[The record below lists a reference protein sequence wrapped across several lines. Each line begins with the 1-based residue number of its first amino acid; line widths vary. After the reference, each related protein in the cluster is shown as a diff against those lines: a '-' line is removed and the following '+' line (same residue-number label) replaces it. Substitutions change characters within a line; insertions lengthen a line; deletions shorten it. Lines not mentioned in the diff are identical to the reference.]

1 MNGDKPEIPG
11 FKEVIDS
18 VDGASS
24 KELAVLARIEKSLS
38 EGLAKNGA
46 SNTAPAPDT
55 NIPRS
60 VVLNQ
65 QRKAQ
70 QDEVRR
76 RKGKTQANDNHKKDI
91 NQKNQ
96 STEVKPQKEKQ
107 KTTIQQPITNQKAEN
122 AVKIDRPTKEQSDNN
137 HSTNLKQDGE
147 NALKL
152 LRSPVRQEATRDQ
165 KGRFTSKDK
174 VNDDKE
180 ARSRQRRDQAQE
192 ENDRKEN
199 ALLTRVGK
207 MMSELGDPMEAD
219 STNAAGTAA
228 GGSFWK
234 AGHEVYSMAKNV
246 GGGTLDTGKKMK
258 EFLAG
263 EGEDDE
269 GQKKPS
275 LLRRAF
281 SRKEKDGS
289 KNVIERQVQKQQV
302 DATEKQTEQI
312 KEGNKEIIDRLDE
325 LVDKQ
330 GGGNG
335 GKGIWGTMGA
345 LFGKAFIKPIK
356 TVGKLLGAVITA
368 PFIVAAAV
376 MKSAFT
382 LGKKILLEVIALA
395 SRSRATGALSD
406 VADGSLPDGNGRHGK
421 KKKPRAPKKPKKPGL
436 LNKLF
441 RNKGV
446 QIATGVTATA
456 ATGYAASEAM
466 EHLNAADNTE
476 GKEAQKKTTEN
487 KVAKDEPG
495 RAKPA
500 EKTVAK
506 EASTAAKTEK
516 VASKEAT
523 AIAKEGT
530 SKAVEKGALK
540 AAEEGGEKL
549 AVKAGATVAAKSAG
563 KVALRS
569 IPILGPLVGAGIDAV
584 SGWRDTE
591 AQQNTFGLESDQK
604 VSARQKTEYTA
615 ANILDMGGLVSGAA
629 GLLSSGASALGM
641 DTVAK
646 ALDFETAD
654 IAKLIDKGVGDSIS
668 AVKSVTDAIGI
679 TNSDKNADERN
690 KTLIDAVKK
699 GASDTIAAINKLVVG
714 GTAELYEKGKEF
726 GAQTYA
732 KITQGTTDELSP
744 DLNIGG
750 KNSGA
755 RNFRNNNF
763 GNLVYAGQEGARLEN
778 ANAKGERR
786 FARFET
792 PEEGFRAL
800 GNQLMSYYNGTS
812 KAVGYEKLQSIA
824 EIFPKYAP
832 VSENNTQGYMNAL
845 SQQLGVGVNDTL
857 NLKDPAVMTK
867 MMRAISIV
875 EGGNPTVT
883 DDFIKTAIGSYQES
897 GGKGKWVGK
906 FNDATL
912 EKINA
917 KRIDEGLSP
926 ISANV
931 QSSGIASQNG
941 KPVSKDTLIETSQS
955 QPIQQTS
962 AQQVQSVAPTGNNP
976 LFTPGKLPTDEAG
989 AKSVMGADTVGAVV
1003 DKLGGDRIRNAE
1015 GIRHQISA
1023 ADILAQQ
1030 SGQSPQSQQKVQEAK
1045 EATVQGTA
1053 VATGSM
1059 FSRAKLPTDSQSLKD
1074 IPGGEFVGKIISEY
1088 GGDKIANAEG
1098 LRHQASASEIQD
1110 MQLGIAPAKAT
1121 PSKQN
1126 VQPAAMAI
1134 PSKIPSV
1141 KDMTASQMKP
1151 TVNVANEVALP
1162 KSLTKTWDMIL
1173 KRLDEIAGH
1182 TKDTAE
1188 KTGDS
1193 SPKANT
1199 PQPAPRTSVPLSIE
1213 DPLINEVANN

>member
-46 SNTAPAPDT
+46 STTAPAPDT

-70 QDEVRR
+70 QDAVRR
-76 RKGKTQANDNHKKDI
+76 RKGKTQANDNHKRDI

-122 AVKIDRPTKEQSDNN
+122 SVKTDRPTKEQSDNN

-258 EFLAG
+258 DFLAG

-395 SRSRATGALSD
+395 TRSRAAGTLSD

-466 EHLNAADNTE
+466 DHLNAADKSE
-476 GKEAQKKTTEN
+476 GKEAPKKTTEN
-487 KVAKDEPG
+487 KVAKEEPG

-591 AQQNTFGLESDQK
+591 AQQNTFGLEPDQK

-629 GLLSSGASALGM
+629 GLLSSGASAIGLDG
-641 DTVAK
+641 VAK
-646 ALDFETAD
+646 ALDFDTSD

-668 AVKSVTDAIGI
+668 VVKSVTDAIGI

-690 KTLIDAVKK
+690 KTLVETVKK
-699 GASDTIAAINKLVVG
+699 GASDTIDAINRLVDNGVSA
-714 GTAELYEKGKEF
+714 TRQIFTGK
-726 GAQTYA
+726 
-732 KITQGTTDELSP
+732 P
-744 DLNIGG
+744 
-750 KNSGA
+750 
-755 RNFRNNNF
+755 NN
-763 GNLVYAGQEGARLEN
+763 GPV
-778 ANAKGERR
+778 
-786 FARFET
+786 
-792 PEEGFRAL
+792 
-800 GNQLMSYYNGTS
+800 
-812 KAVGYEKLQSIA
+812 AVGDIKVPRPSSTGKMQLDTMA
-824 EIFPKYAP
+824 GKFA
-832 VSENNTQGYMNAL
+832 AL
-845 SQQLGVGVNDTL
+845 EQQHGLPPGL
-857 NLKDPAVMTK
+857 LRAVAT
-867 MMRAISIV
+867 
-875 EGGNPTVT
+875 T
-883 DDFIKTAIGSYQES
+883 ES
-897 GGKGKWVGK
+897 GGDNGAVSRAGAKGMFQFMPKTAAEYGLIGEDVYDPDKSAAAAAKKLSGLVKLYNGDVGLALSAYNWGEGNIQRK
-906 FNDATL
+906 GMGAAPKETREYAPKVFAAMQAAGAAAPSTAINYAQATGANDSTVAAATT
-912 EKINA
+912 
-917 KRIDEGLSP
+917 DP
-926 ISANV
+926 
-931 QSSGIASQNG
+931 
-941 KPVSKDTLIETSQS
+941 T
-955 QPIQQTS
+955 QQAP
-962 AQQVQSVAPTGNNP
+962 AQQVQPVASTGNNP

-989 AKSVMGADTVGAVV
+989 AKSLIGDTPIGAVV
-1003 DKLGGDRIRNAE
+1003 DKLGGDNIRNAE
-1015 GIRHQISA
+1015 GNRHQISA
-1023 ADILAQQ
+1023 AEILALQ
-1030 SGQSPQSQQKVQEAK
+1030 SGQTPQSQQKVQEAK
-1045 EATVQGTA
+1045 EATAQATA

-1074 IPGGEFVGKIISEY
+1074 IPGGEFIGKIISEY

>member
-38 EGLAKNGA
+38 EGLAKNGG
-46 SNTAPAPDT
+46 NTAAQAPDT
-55 NIPRS
+55 NTPRS

-70 QDEVRR
+70 QDEAR
-76 RKGKTQANDNHKKDI
+76 RKKWKTQPNDNHKKDI

-96 STEVKPQKEKQ
+96 TTEDRTQKDKQ
-107 KTTIQQPITNQKAEN
+107 KTTINQPITNQKTGRTTKSNRA
-122 AVKIDRPTKEQSDNN
+122 TKEQSDNN

-174 VNDDKE
+174 VDDDKE
-180 ARSRQRRDQAQE
+180 ARSRQRREQAQE

-258 EFLAG
+258 DFLTG

-269 GQKKPS
+269 EQKKPGI
-275 LLRRAF
+275 LRRAF

-330 GGGNG
+330 GSGNG
-335 GKGIWGTMGA
+335 SKGIWGTMGA

-406 VADGSLPDGNGRHGK
+406 VADGSLPDGNGRHSK

-466 EHLNAADNTE
+466 DHLNAAENSE

-487 KVAKDEPG
+487 KVAKEEPV
-495 RAKPA
+495 RAKQA
-500 EKTVAK
+500 ENTVAK
-506 EASTAAKTEK
+506 EASTAAKSEK

-549 AVKAGATVAAKSAG
+549 AVKAGTKVAAKAAG

-569 IPILGPLVGAGIDAV
+569 IPILGPIVGAGIDAV

-591 AQQNTFGLESDQK
+591 GQQNTFGLESDQK

-629 GLLSSGASALGM
+629 GLLSSGASAIGLDG
-641 DTVAK
+641 VAK
-646 ALDFETAD
+646 ALDFDTSD

-690 KTLIDAVKK
+690 KTLVETVKK
-699 GASDTIAAINKLVVG
+699 GASDTIDAINRLVDNGVSATRQIFTGKPNNGPVTVG
-714 GTAELYEKGKEF
+714 DIKVPRPTSTGKMQLDTMAGKFAALEQQH
-726 GAQTYA
+726 GLPPGLLRAVA
-732 KITQGTTDELSP
+732 TT
-744 DLNIGG
+744 
-750 KNSGA
+750 
-755 RNFRNNNF
+755 
-763 GNLVYAGQEGARLEN
+763 
-778 ANAKGERR
+778 
-786 FARFET
+786 
-792 PEEGFRAL
+792 
-800 GNQLMSYYNGTS
+800 
-812 KAVGYEKLQSIA
+812 
-824 EIFPKYAP
+824 
-832 VSENNTQGYMNAL
+832 
-845 SQQLGVGVNDTL
+845 
-857 NLKDPAVMTK
+857 
-867 MMRAISIV
+867 
-875 EGGNPTVT
+875 
-883 DDFIKTAIGSYQES
+883 ES
-897 GGKGKWVGK
+897 GGDNGAVSHAGAKGMFQFMPKTAAEYGLIGEDVYDPDKSAAAAAKKLSGLVKLYNGDVGLALSAYNWGEGNIQRK
-906 FNDATL
+906 GMGAAPKETREYAPKVFAAMQAAGAAVPSTAINYAQATGANDNTVASATT
-912 EKINA
+912 
-917 KRIDEGLSP
+917 DH
-926 ISANV
+926 
-931 QSSGIASQNG
+931 
-941 KPVSKDTLIETSQS
+941 T
-955 QPIQQTS
+955 QQAP
-962 AQQVQSVAPTGNNP
+962 AQQVQSVASTGNNP
-976 LFTPGKLPTDEAG
+976 LFTPSKLPTDEEG
-989 AKSVMGADTVGAVV
+989 AKSLIGDTTIGAVV
-1003 DKLGGDRIRNAE
+1003 DKLGGDLIRNAE
-1015 GIRHQISA
+1015 GNRHQVSA
-1023 ADILAQQ
+1023 ADILALQ
-1030 SGQSPQSQQKVQEAK
+1030 SGQTPQSQQKVQEAK
-1045 EATVQGTA
+1045 EATAQATA

-1059 FSRAKLPTDSQSLKD
+1059 FFRAKLPTDSQSLKD
-1074 IPGGEFVGKIISEY
+1074 IPGGELIGKIISEY

-1121 PSKQN
+1121 QSKQN
-1126 VQPAAMAI
+1126 VQPAALAI

-1141 KDMTASQMKP
+1141 KDMTASQMKS
-1151 TVNVANEVALP
+1151 TLNVANEVALP
-1162 KSLTKTWDMIL
+1162 KSLTNTWDKIL

>member
-38 EGLAKNGA
+38 EGRAKNGA
-46 SNTAPAPDT
+46 STTAPAPDT

-70 QDEVRR
+70 QDAVRR

-107 KTTIQQPITNQKAEN
+107 KTTTQQPIANQKAEN
-122 AVKIDRPTKEQSDNN
+122 SVKTDRPTKEQSDNN

-258 EFLAG
+258 DFLAG

-335 GKGIWGTMGA
+335 GKGIWGMMGA

-395 SRSRATGALSD
+395 SRSRAAGALSD

-436 LNKLF
+436 LSKLLKS
-441 RNKGV
+441 NGAKVVGGV
-446 QIATGVTATA
+446 AATA
-456 ATGYAASEAM
+456 ATGYAAKEAM
-466 EHLNAADNTE
+466 DLMDGEKAVDTDNPKKSAPDKKITPE
-476 GKEAQKKTTEN
+476 ESAQ
-487 KVAKDEPG
+487 
-495 RAKPA
+495 AKPT
-500 EKTVAK
+500 EKAVGK

-523 AIAKEGT
+523 AITKEGT
-530 SKAVEKGALK
+530 SKAVEKGAIK

-549 AVKAGATVAAKSAG
+549 AVKAGTKVAAKAAG

-591 AQQNTFGLESDQK
+591 AQQNTFGLEPDQK

-690 KTLIDAVKK
+690 KTLVETVKK
-699 GASDTIAAINKLVVG
+699 GASDTIDAINRLVDNGVSA
-714 GTAELYEKGKEF
+714 TRQIFTGK
-726 GAQTYA
+726 
-732 KITQGTTDELSP
+732 P
-744 DLNIGG
+744 
-750 KNSGA
+750 
-755 RNFRNNNF
+755 NN
-763 GNLVYAGQEGARLEN
+763 GPV
-778 ANAKGERR
+778 
-786 FARFET
+786 
-792 PEEGFRAL
+792 
-800 GNQLMSYYNGTS
+800 
-812 KAVGYEKLQSIA
+812 AVGDIKVPRPSSTGKMQLDTMA
-824 EIFPKYAP
+824 GKFA
-832 VSENNTQGYMNAL
+832 AL
-845 SQQLGVGVNDTL
+845 EQQHGLPPGL
-857 NLKDPAVMTK
+857 LRAVAT
-867 MMRAISIV
+867 
-875 EGGNPTVT
+875 T
-883 DDFIKTAIGSYQES
+883 ES
-897 GGKGKWVGK
+897 GGDNGAVSRAGAKGMFQFMPKTAAEYGLIGEDVYDPDKSAAAAAKKLSGLVKLYNGDVGLALSAYNWGEGNIQRK
-906 FNDATL
+906 GMGAAPKETREYAPKVFAAMQAAGAAAPSTAINYAQATGTNDNTVAAAQPATTDP
-912 EKINA
+912 A
-917 KRIDEGLSP
+917 
-926 ISANV
+926 
-931 QSSGIASQNG
+931 
-941 KPVSKDTLIETSQS
+941 
-955 QPIQQTS
+955 QQAP
-962 AQQVQSVAPTGNNP
+962 AQQVQPVASTGNNP

-989 AKSVMGADTVGAVV
+989 AKSLIGDTTIGAVV

-1015 GIRHQISA
+1015 GNRHQISA
-1023 ADILAQQ
+1023 ADILALQ
-1030 SGQSPQSQQKVQEAK
+1030 SGQTPQSQQKVQEAK
-1045 EATVQGTA
+1045 EATAQATA
-1053 VATGSM
+1053 VDTGSM

-1110 MQLGIAPAKAT
+1110 MQLGIAPAKTT

>member
-46 SNTAPAPDT
+46 STTAPVPDT

-70 QDEVRR
+70 QDAVRR
-76 RKGKTQANDNHKKDI
+76 KKGKSQPNDNHKKDI
-91 NQKNQ
+91 NQKNH

-107 KTTIQQPITNQKAEN
+107 KTTIQQPKTNQKAGN
-122 AVKIDRPTKEQSDNN
+122 AVNIDRATKEQSDNN

-258 EFLAG
+258 DFLAG

-395 SRSRATGALSD
+395 SRSRAAGALSD

-466 EHLNAADNTE
+466 DHLNAADKSE
-476 GKEAQKKTTEN
+476 GKEATKKTTESN
-487 KVAKDEPG
+487 VAKEEPG

-516 VASKEAT
+516 VASKEVT

-591 AQQNTFGLESDQK
+591 AQQNTFGLEPDQK

-629 GLLSSGASALGM
+629 GLLSSGASAIGLDG
-641 DTVAK
+641 VAK
-646 ALDFETAD
+646 ALDFDTSD

-690 KTLIDAVKK
+690 KTLIEAVKQ

-714 GTAELYEKGKEF
+714 GTAQLVEKGKEI
-726 GAQTYA
+726 GTQTYA
-732 KITQGTTDELSP
+732 KLTQGTTDELSP

-750 KNSGA
+750 KNSRA

-897 GGKGKWVGK
+897 GGKGKWVGR
-906 FNDATL
+906 FNNATL
-912 EKINA
+912 EKINE
-917 KRIDEGLSP
+917 KRKSQGLP
-926 ISANV
+926 AISADDQYSN
-931 QSSGIASQNG
+931 IASQNG
-941 KPVSKDTLIETSQS
+941 KPVSEDIAPATTTHAKET
-955 QPIQQTS
+955 TTK
-962 AQQVQSVAPTGNNP
+962 QVQAEVSGNNNP
-976 LFTPGKLPTDEAG
+976 RFTPGKLPTDEES
-989 AKSVMGADTVGAVV
+989 AKSVIGNTTVGAIV
-1003 DKLGGDRIRNAE
+1003 DQIGGDRVRNAE
-1015 GIRHQISA
+1015 GIRHQVSA
-1023 ADILAQQ
+1023 SEILAQQ
-1030 SGQSPQSQQKVQEAK
+1030 DGQQPLSQQKVQEAK
-1045 EATVQGTA
+1045 ESTA

-1059 FSRAKLPTDSQSLKD
+1059 YSRAKLPTDNSWLKD
-1074 IPGGEFVGKIISEY
+1074 VPGGELISQKINEW

-1098 LRHQASASEIQD
+1098 LRHQASAADILKMQD
-1110 MQLGIAPAKAT
+1110 GTPATPATPAKQ
-1121 PSKQN
+1121 S

-1199 PQPAPRTSVPLSIE
+1199 PQPAPRSSVPLTIE
-1213 DPLINEVANN
+1213 DPLINEVAGN

>member
-46 SNTAPAPDT
+46 NTAAQAPDT
-55 NIPRS
+55 NTPRS

-70 QDEVRR
+70 QDEARR
-76 RKGKTQANDNHKKDI
+76 KKGKTQPNDNHKKDI

-96 STEVKPQKEKQ
+96 ETEARPEKEKQ
-107 KTTIQQPITNQKAEN
+107 KTTINQPITNQKTRSTT
-122 AVKIDRPTKEQSDNN
+122 KSDRATKEQSDNN

-174 VNDDKE
+174 VDDDKE
-180 ARSRQRRDQAQE
+180 ARSRQRREQAQE

-258 EFLAG
+258 DFLTG

-269 GQKKPS
+269 EQKKPGI
-275 LLRRAF
+275 LRRAF

-330 GGGNG
+330 SGGNG

-406 VADGSLPDGNGRHGK
+406 VADGSLPDGNDRHSK
-421 KKKPRAPKKPKKPGL
+421 KKKPRASKKPKKPGILKKL
-436 LNKLF
+436 LKSNGAKVIG
-441 RNKGV
+441 GV
-446 QIATGVTATA
+446 AATA
-456 ATGYAASEAM
+456 ATGYAAKEAM
-466 EHLNAADNTE
+466 ELMDGEKTVDTDPPKKSAPEKKITPE
-476 GKEAQKKTTEN
+476 ESAQ
-487 KVAKDEPG
+487 
-495 RAKPA
+495 AKPA

-549 AVKAGATVAAKSAG
+549 AVKAGTKVAAKAAG

-569 IPILGPLVGAGIDAV
+569 IPILGPIVGAGIDAV

-591 AQQNTFGLESDQK
+591 GQQNTFGLESDQK

-629 GLLSSGASALGM
+629 GLLSSGASAIGLDG
-641 DTVAK
+641 VAK
-646 ALDFETAD
+646 ALDFDTSD

-690 KTLIDAVKK
+690 KTLVETVKK
-699 GASDTIAAINKLVVG
+699 GASDTINAINRLVDNGVSA
-714 GTAELYEKGKEF
+714 TRQIFTGK
-726 GAQTYA
+726 
-732 KITQGTTDELSP
+732 P
-744 DLNIGG
+744 
-750 KNSGA
+750 
-755 RNFRNNNF
+755 NNAP
-763 GNLVYAGQEGARLEN
+763 V
-778 ANAKGERR
+778 
-786 FARFET
+786 
-792 PEEGFRAL
+792 
-800 GNQLMSYYNGTS
+800 
-812 KAVGYEKLQSIA
+812 AVGDIKVPRPTSTGKMQLDTMA
-824 EIFPKYAP
+824 GKFA
-832 VSENNTQGYMNAL
+832 AL
-845 SQQLGVGVNDTL
+845 EQQHGLPPGL
-857 NLKDPAVMTK
+857 LRAVAT
-867 MMRAISIV
+867 
-875 EGGNPTVT
+875 T
-883 DDFIKTAIGSYQES
+883 ES
-897 GGKGKWVGK
+897 GGDNGAVSHAGAKGMFQFMPKTAAEYGLIGEDVYDPDKSAAAAAKKLSGLVKLYNGDVGLALSAYNWGEGNIQRK
-906 FNDATL
+906 GMGAAPKETREYAPKVFAAMQAAGAAAPSTAINYAQATGANDNSVAAATT
-912 EKINA
+912 
-917 KRIDEGLSP
+917 DP
-926 ISANV
+926 
-931 QSSGIASQNG
+931 
-941 KPVSKDTLIETSQS
+941 T
-955 QPIQQTS
+955 QQAP
-962 AQQVQSVAPTGNNP
+962 AQQVQPVASASNNP

-989 AKSVMGADTVGAVV
+989 AKSLIGDTTIEAVV

-1015 GIRHQISA
+1015 GNRHQVST
-1023 ADILAQQ
+1023 ADILALQ
-1030 SGQSPQSQQKVQEAK
+1030 SGQTPQSQQKVQEAK
-1045 EATVQGTA
+1045 EATAQATA

-1059 FSRAKLPTDSQSLKD
+1059 FSQAKLPTDSQALKD
-1074 IPGGEFVGKIISEY
+1074 MPGGDFIGKVISDY

-1121 PSKQN
+1121 QSKQN
-1126 VQPAAMAI
+1126 VQPAALAI

-1141 KDMTASQMKP
+1141 KDMTASQMKS

-1162 KSLTKTWDMIL
+1162 KSLTNTWDKIL

>member
-76 RKGKTQANDNHKKDI
+76 RKGKNQANDNHKKDI

-107 KTTIQQPITNQKAEN
+107 KTTIQQPRANQKAEN
-122 AVKIDRPTKEQSDNN
+122 AVKTDRPTKEQSDNN

-258 EFLAG
+258 DFLAG

-436 LNKLF
+436 LNKLLKS
-441 RNKGV
+441 NGAKVVGGV
-446 QIATGVTATA
+446 AATA
-456 ATGYAASEAM
+456 ATGYAAKEAM
-466 EHLNAADNTE
+466 DLMDGEKAADTDNPKKRPTDKKIAPE
-476 GKEAQKKTTEN
+476 ESAQ
-487 KVAKDEPG
+487 
-495 RAKPA
+495 AKPA
-500 EKTVAK
+500 EKAVGK

-549 AVKAGATVAAKSAG
+549 AVKAGTKVAAKAAG

-591 AQQNTFGLESDQK
+591 AQQNTFGLEPDQK

-690 KTLIDAVKK
+690 KTLVETVKK
-699 GASDTIAAINKLVVG
+699 GASDTIDAINRLVDNGVSA
-714 GTAELYEKGKEF
+714 TRQIFTGK
-726 GAQTYA
+726 
-732 KITQGTTDELSP
+732 P
-744 DLNIGG
+744 
-750 KNSGA
+750 
-755 RNFRNNNF
+755 NN
-763 GNLVYAGQEGARLEN
+763 GPV
-778 ANAKGERR
+778 
-786 FARFET
+786 
-792 PEEGFRAL
+792 
-800 GNQLMSYYNGTS
+800 
-812 KAVGYEKLQSIA
+812 AVGDIKVPRPSSTGKMQLDTMA
-824 EIFPKYAP
+824 GKFA
-832 VSENNTQGYMNAL
+832 AL
-845 SQQLGVGVNDTL
+845 EQQHGLPPGL
-857 NLKDPAVMTK
+857 LRAVAT
-867 MMRAISIV
+867 
-875 EGGNPTVT
+875 T
-883 DDFIKTAIGSYQES
+883 ES
-897 GGKGKWVGK
+897 GGDNGAVSHAGAKGMFQFMPKTAAEYGLIGEDVYDPDKSAAAAAKKLSGLVKLYNGDVGLALSAY
-906 FNDATL
+906 NWG
-912 EKINA
+912 
-917 KRIDEGLSP
+917 EGNIQRKGMGAAP
-926 ISANV
+926 
-931 QSSGIASQNG
+931 
-941 KPVSKDTLIETSQS
+941 KETREYAPKVFAAMQAAGAAA
-955 QPIQQTS
+955 P
-962 AQQVQSVAPTGNNP
+962 AQQVQPVASTGNNP

-989 AKSVMGADTVGAVV
+989 AKSLIGDTPIGAVV

-1015 GIRHQISA
+1015 GNRHQVSA
-1023 ADILAQQ
+1023 ADILALQ
-1030 SGQSPQSQQKVQEAK
+1030 SGQTPQSQQKVQEAK
-1045 EATVQGTA
+1045 EATAQATA

-1121 PSKQN
+1121 TSKQN

>member
-46 SNTAPAPDT
+46 STTAPVPDT

-70 QDEVRR
+70 QDAVRR
-76 RKGKTQANDNHKKDI
+76 KKGKSQPNDNHKKDI
-91 NQKNQ
+91 NQKNH

-107 KTTIQQPITNQKAEN
+107 KTTIRQPKTNQKAEN
-122 AVKIDRPTKEQSDNN
+122 AVKIDRATKEQSDNN

-258 EFLAG
+258 DFLAG

-269 GQKKPS
+269 GQKKPG

-395 SRSRATGALSD
+395 SRSRAAGALSD
-406 VADGSLPDGNGRHGK
+406 VADGSLPDGNGRHDK

-466 EHLNAADNTE
+466 DHINAADKSE
-476 GKEAQKKTTEN
+476 GKEATKKTTESN
-487 KVAKDEPG
+487 VAKEEPG

-523 AIAKEGT
+523 TIAKEGT
-530 SKAVEKGALK
+530 SKAVEKGAIK

-549 AVKAGATVAAKSAG
+549 AVKTGTKVAAKAAG

-690 KTLIDAVKK
+690 KTLIEAVKQ
-699 GASDTIAAINKLVVG
+699 GASDTIDAIN
-714 GTAELYEKGKEF
+714 
-726 GAQTYA
+726 
-732 KITQGTTDELSP
+732 
-744 DLNIGG
+744 
-750 KNSGA
+750 
-755 RNFRNNNF
+755 
-763 GNLVYAGQEGARLEN
+763 RL
-778 ANAKGERR
+778 
-786 FARFET
+786 
-792 PEEGFRAL
+792 
-800 GNQLMSYYNGTS
+800 
-812 KAVGYEKLQSIA
+812 
-824 EIFPKYAP
+824 
-832 VSENNTQGYMNAL
+832 
-845 SQQLGVGVNDTL
+845 
-857 NLKDPAVMTK
+857 
-867 MMRAISIV
+867 V
-875 EGGNPTVT
+875 EGGVSTATQIFSGKPNNGPVAVG
-883 DDFIKTAIGSYQES
+883 DFKTPRPSATGKMQLDTMAGKFAALEQQHGLPPGLLRAVATTES
-897 GGKGKWVGK
+897 GG
-906 FNDATL
+906 N
-912 EKINA
+912 
-917 KRIDEGLSP
+917 
-926 ISANV
+926 
-931 QSSGIASQNG
+931 NG
-941 KPVSKDTLIETSQS
+941 AVSKAGAKGMFQFMPKTAAEYGLVGEDVYDPDKSADAAAKKLSGLVKRYKGDVGLALSAYNWGEGNIQKKGMGAAPKETREYAPKVFAAMQAAGAAAPSTSINYAQATGS
-955 QPIQQTS
+955 NDNTVAAAQPATTDPAQQAP
-962 AQQVQSVAPTGNNP
+962 AQQVQPVASTGNNP

-989 AKSVMGADTVGAVV
+989 AKSLIGDTTIGAVV
-1003 DKLGGDRIRNAE
+1003 DKLGGDSIRNAE
-1015 GIRHQISA
+1015 GIRHQVSA
-1023 ADILAQQ
+1023 AEILAQQ
-1030 SGQSPQSQQKVQEAK
+1030 DGQAPQSQQKVKETK
-1045 EATVQGTA
+1045 EATAQATA
-1053 VATGSM
+1053 VAAGSM
-1059 FSRAKLPTDSQSLKD
+1059 YSRAQLPTDNSWLKD
-1074 IPGGEFVGKIISEY
+1074 VPGGELISQKINEW

-1098 LRHQASASEIQD
+1098 LRHQASAAEID
-1110 MQLGIAPAKAT
+1110 AMQSGRAPQAT
-1121 PSKQN
+1121 VPQNASTQKKLN
-1126 VQPAAMAI
+1126 VQPAALAI
-1134 PSKIPSV
+1134 PSKLPAV

-1151 TVNVANEVALP
+1151 TVDVANEMALP
-1162 KSLTKTWDMIL
+1162 KSLIKTWDLIL

-1199 PQPAPRTSVPLSIE
+1199 AQPAPRASVPLSIE

>member
-38 EGLAKNGA
+38 EGLAKNGG
-46 SNTAPAPDT
+46 NTAAQAPDT
-55 NIPRS
+55 NTPRS

-70 QDEVRR
+70 QDEARR
-76 RKGKTQANDNHKKDI
+76 KKGKTQPNDNHKKNI
-91 NQKNQ
+91 NQKKQ
-96 STEVKPQKEKQ
+96 ETEAKPQKEKQ
-107 KTTIQQPITNQKAEN
+107 TTTINQPITNQKTGGTT
-122 AVKIDRPTKEQSDNN
+122 KSDKSTKEQSDNN

-174 VNDDKE
+174 VDDDKE
-180 ARSRQRRDQAQE
+180 TRSRLRREQAQE

-199 ALLTRVGK
+199 ALLARVGK

-258 EFLAG
+258 DFLTG

-269 GQKKPS
+269 GQKKPGI
-275 LLRRAF
+275 LRRAF

-335 GKGIWGTMGA
+335 GKGIWGSMGA

-395 SRSRATGALSD
+395 SRSRATGALSE
-406 VADGSLPDGNGRHGK
+406 VADGSLPDSNGRHSK
-421 KKKPRAPKKPKKPGL
+421 KKKPRAPKKPKKPGI
-436 LNKLF
+436 LNKLLKS
-441 RNKGV
+441 NGAKVVGGV
-446 QIATGVTATA
+446 AATA
-456 ATGYAASEAM
+456 ATGYAAKEAM
-466 EHLNAADNTE
+466 ELIDGEKAVDTDPTKKNAPDKKITPE
-476 GKEAQKKTTEN
+476 ESAQ
-487 KVAKDEPG
+487 
-495 RAKPA
+495 AKPA
-500 EKTVAK
+500 EKPVAK
-506 EASTAAKTEK
+506 EASSAAKTEK

-523 AIAKEGT
+523 ALAKEGT
-530 SKAVEKGALK
+530 GKAVEKGALK

-549 AVKAGATVAAKSAG
+549 AVKAGTKVAAKAAG

-569 IPILGPLVGAGIDAV
+569 IPILGPIVGAGIDAV

-591 AQQNTFGLESDQK
+591 GQQNTFGLESDQK

-629 GLLSSGASALGM
+629 GLLSSGASAIGLDG
-641 DTVAK
+641 VAK
-646 ALDFETAD
+646 ALDFDTSD

-690 KTLIDAVKK
+690 KTLVETVKK
-699 GASDTIAAINKLVVG
+699 GASDTIDAINRLVDNGVSATRQIFTGKPNNGPVAVGDIKVPRPTSTGKMQLDTMAGKFAALEQQHGLPPGLLRAVATTESGGDNGAVSHAGAKGMFQFMPKTAAEYGLIGEDVYDPDKSAAAAAKKLSGLVKLYNGDIGLALSAYNWGEGNIQRKGMGAAPKETREYAPKVFAAMQAAG
-714 GTAELYEKGKEF
+714 AAAPSTAINYAQAT
-726 GAQTYA
+726 GANDKPVA
-732 KITQGTTDELSP
+732 AGTTDP
-744 DLNIGG
+744 T
-750 KNSGA
+750 
-755 RNFRNNNF
+755 
-763 GNLVYAGQEGARLEN
+763 Q
-778 ANAKGERR
+778 
-786 FARFET
+786 
-792 PEEGFRAL
+792 
-800 GNQLMSYYNGTS
+800 Q
-812 KAVGYEKLQSIA
+812 
-824 EIFPKYAP
+824 AP
-832 VSENNTQGYMNAL
+832 
-845 SQQLGVGVNDTL
+845 
-857 NLKDPAVMTK
+857 
-867 MMRAISIV
+867 
-875 EGGNPTVT
+875 
-883 DDFIKTAIGSYQES
+883 
-897 GGKGKWVGK
+897 
-906 FNDATL
+906 
-912 EKINA
+912 
-917 KRIDEGLSP
+917 
-926 ISANV
+926 
-931 QSSGIASQNG
+931 
-941 KPVSKDTLIETSQS
+941 
-955 QPIQQTS
+955 
-962 AQQVQSVAPTGNNP
+962 AQQIQPVASASNNP

-989 AKSVMGADTVGAVV
+989 AKSLIGDTTIGAVV

-1015 GIRHQISA
+1015 GNRHQVSA
-1023 ADILAQQ
+1023 ADILALQ
-1030 SGQSPQSQQKVQEAK
+1030 SGQTPQSQQKVQEAK
-1045 EATVQGTA
+1045 EATAQATA

-1059 FSRAKLPTDSQSLKD
+1059 FSRAKLPTDSQALKD
-1074 IPGGEFVGKIISEY
+1074 MPGGEFIGKVISDY

-1110 MQLGIAPAKAT
+1110 MQLGISPAKAT

-1141 KDMTASQMKP
+1141 KDMTASQMKS

-1162 KSLTKTWDMIL
+1162 KSLTNTWDKIL